1 MMKKL
6 GLLAFI
12 LGLVIAFAMPALA
25 FTIEGAKGEKMYIG
39 GTFMTDF
46 GSWYRSKELIAGKP
60 GDTTLSE

>member
-39 GTFMTDF
+39 GT
-46 GSWYRSKELIAGKP
+46 I
-60 GDTTLSE
+60 